1 MDIQSLGQAYA
12 GQWFHFEVSGGTRP
26 TRMEARIDRNQ
37 VLFKDC
43 DDPPC
48 HEMIFIP
55 LDARGATVR
64 VIARDMDGNV
74 EEKTFRVVDADTS
87 AGGMMAEA

>member
-1 MDIQSLGQAYA
+1 MDIHSLGQAYA
-12 GQWFHFEVSGGTRP
+12 GQWFHFEVSGGTGP
-26 TRMEARIDRNQ
+26 TRMVAHIDRNQ

-55 LDARGATVR
+55 LDARGSKVR
-64 VIARDMDGNV
+64 IMARDVEGHV
-74 EEKTFRVVDADTS
+74 EEKTFVVVDADTS
-87 AGGMMAEA
+87 AGGAMAEA